1 MGIFNRSSDDSNDV
15 ESEAYKGDGHTVYQP
30 QGGQL
35 DQKADEAILDMLEKP
50 QS

>member
-1 MGIFNRSSDDSNDV
+1 MGDPNDY
-15 ESEAYKGDGHTVYQP
+15 ENAEKGDGHTVYQP

-35 DQKADEAILDMLEKP
+35 DSKADGEILDMLEKP

>member
-1 MGIFNRSSDDSNDV
+1 MGDPNDY
-15 ESEAYKGDGHTVYQP
+15 ENTDQDDGHTVYQP
-30 QGGQL
+30 QGGQF